1 MAETMKAVRLHA
13 IGQPLRVD
21 EVPRPAPGPGE
32 VLVRVRACGVGL
44 TVVHTQEGRTPSA
57 FPLPLPLTLGH
68 EVAGEVAGL
77 GPGVTDLEVGQ
88 PVVAYFYLICG
99 QCRNCLAG
107 RESICLR
114 HRGYVGRQING
125 GYAEYL
131 VLPRLNAIAVAAGVN
146 WEAAA
151 IATDAVATPIH
162 VMRNR
167 ARVTAGDAVVVVG
180 AGGGVGVHC
189 VQVAKL
195 FGASV
200 IAVDRGAEKLRAAKE
215 AGADAAL
222 DAAAGPWDAEVRRL
236 TEGRGADAVADFVAS
251 TDTLNMAL
259 NALALSGRIVI
270 LGVDP
275 KAVLQV
281 APGRLLRGEVGII
294 GSRYASRAEVFEAIE
309 LVRRGQVRAVLGA
322 RGRLEDVP
330 RFHAR
335 VAEHQ
340 VVGRAAVT
348 A

>member
-131 VLPRLNAIAVAAGVN
+131 VLPRLNAIAVAAGGN

-340 VVGRAAVT
+340 VIGRAVIT
-348 A
+348 P